1 MGFNWICNRRS
12 DQQNHTIAQRQ
23 SDMLVTSMITER
35 IGQHDNLSL
44 MNQKFTKFQ
53 KRNTYLLSTSQM
65 KRQNMTDFIYEKM
78 NPVVYHVHF
87 WAQLYKGRITLSNG

>member
-1 MGFNWICNRRS
+1 
-12 DQQNHTIAQRQ
+12 
-23 SDMLVTSMITER
+23 MLVTSMITDR
-35 IGQHDNLSL
+35 IGQHDTLSL
-44 MNQKFTKFQ
+44 MNQKLTKFQ

-78 NPVVYHVHF
+78 NPVYHVHF